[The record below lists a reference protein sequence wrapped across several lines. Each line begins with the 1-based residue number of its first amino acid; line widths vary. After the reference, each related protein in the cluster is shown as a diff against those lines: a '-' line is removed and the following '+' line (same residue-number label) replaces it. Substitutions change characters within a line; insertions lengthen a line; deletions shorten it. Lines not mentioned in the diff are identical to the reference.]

1 MKLKFFINI
10 FKYFRESIINK
21 LYEKSVFH
29 FLQEVRKTYSEHT
42 NSEMLIE
49 FKIFPNTPKR
59 LYPSIIYKN
68 NVSVIIEG
76 EIQNKNF
83 IQGTINWY
91 RNCGIKNIILST
103 NSFSK
108 KFLHCKTISKFEIKP
123 KGIWNENNKLENIK
137 NALLH
142 IDDEDLV
149 IITRTDQRIYNE
161 IFLTNIVAFHENQ
174 QLNKK
179 NPISKMGVIST
190 NSSILK
196 INNISDHLYIDYAY
210 KLKNMFNLN
219 CRNGSKLLS
228 EINSFSKSKYN
239 LNEFRKQLISSLYPE
254 LECGQWFL
262 NSYRRNCLE
271 IDESE
276 KFFLKKEDYIP
287 SLNNYLNFIKDSIYV
302 IDPDDIQLYWL
313 KKNINKYSLDSYDMI
328 KKKDPIFFRDLTRLN
343 WLCLIY
349 DENLLPQIIKN
360 ANGFSFEDFIF

>member
-1 MKLKFFINI
+1 MKLKFFIDILKNL
-10 FKYFRESIINK
+10 REIIINNV
-21 LYEKSVFH
+21 YEKSVFH

-108 KFLHCKTISKFEIKP
+108 KFLHCNTISKFEIKP

-161 IFLTNIVAFHENQ
+161 IFLTNIVAFHESQ

-179 NPISKMGVIST
+179 NPSSKMGVIST

-196 INNISDHLYIDYAY
+196 INNISDHLYIDYGY
-210 KLKNMFNLN
+210 KLKNMFKLN
-219 CRNGSKLLS
+219 YRNGPKLLL
-228 EINSFSKSKYN
+228 EINSYSKSKYN
-239 LNEFRKQLISSLYPE
+239 INKFRKQLTSSLFPE

-271 IDESE
+271 MDKSE

-287 SLNNYLNFIKDSIYV
+287 CLKNYLNFIKDSIYV

-313 KKNINKYSLDSYDMI
+313 KINNNKHSFDSYDMF
-328 KKKDPIFFRDLTRLN
+328 KKENLIFFRDLTRLN
-343 WLCLIY
+343 WLCLIN
-349 DENLLPQIIKN
+349 DKNLLHQIIKN
-360 ANGFSFEDFIF
+360 ANEFSFDDFIF

>member
-1 MKLKFFINI
+1 MKLKFFIDI
-10 FKYFRESIINK
+10 FKNLREIIINNV
-21 LYEKSVFH
+21 YEKSVFH

-42 NSEMLIE
+42 SSDMLIE

-196 INNISDHLYIDYAY
+196 INNISDHLYIDYGY

-219 CRNGSKLLS
+219 YRNGAELLS
-228 EINSFSKSKYN
+228 EINSYSKSKYN
-239 LNEFRKQLISSLYPE
+239 INKFRKQLISSLLPE

-271 IDESE
+271 MDKSE
-276 KFFLKKEDYIP
+276 KFFLEKEDYIP
-287 SLNNYLNFIKDSIYV
+287 CLKKYLNFIKDSIYV

-313 KKNINKYSLDSYDMI
+313 KKNINKYSLESYDMI

-349 DENLLPQIIKN
+349 DENLLPKIIKN

>member
-1 MKLKFFINI
+1 MKLKFFIDI
-10 FKYFRESIINK
+10 FKNLREIIINNV
-21 LYEKSVFH
+21 YEKSVFH

-42 NSEMLIE
+42 SSDMLIE

-137 NALLH
+137 NALFH

-196 INNISDHLYIDYAY
+196 INNISDHLYIDYGY

-219 CRNGSKLLS
+219 YRNGAELLA
-228 EINSFSKSKYN
+228 EINSYSKSKYN
-239 LNEFRKQLISSLYPE
+239 INKFRKQLISSLFPE

-271 IDESE
+271 MDKSE
-276 KFFLKKEDYIP
+276 KFFLEKEDYIP
-287 SLNNYLNFIKDSIYV
+287 CLKKYLNFIKDSIYV

-313 KKNINKYSLDSYDMI
+313 KININKNSFDSYDMF
-328 KKKDPIFFRDLTRLN
+328 KKKNPIFFRDLTRLN
-343 WLCLIY
+343 WLCLIN
-349 DENLLPQIIKN
+349 DKNLLLQIIKN
-360 ANGFSFEDFIF
+360 ANEFSFDDFIF

>member
-1 MKLKFFINI
+1 MRLKFLIDI
-10 FKYFRESIINK
+10 FKNLRENIINNV
-21 LYEKSVFH
+21 YEKSVFH

-196 INNISDHLYIDYAY
+196 INNISDHLYIDYGY

-219 CRNGSKLLS
+219 YRNGAELLS
-228 EINSFSKSKYN
+228 EINSYSKSKYN
-239 LNEFRKQLISSLYPE
+239 INKFRKQLISSLFPE

-271 IDESE
+271 MDKSE

-287 SLNNYLNFIKDSIYV
+287 CLKNYLNFIKDSIYV

-313 KKNINKYSLDSYDMI
+313 KININKNSFDSYDMF
-328 KKKDPIFFRDLTRLN
+328 KKKNPIFFRDLTRLN
-343 WLCLIY
+343 WLCLIN
-349 DENLLPQIIKN
+349 DKNLLLQIIKN
-360 ANGFSFEDFIF
+360 ANEFSFDDFIF